1 MRLDPSGSAR
11 LELYGRHK
19 HVAEQIGEHN
29 LSRSWEIVVYFYS
42 ALHLL
47 QAFLMTKNYRPQT
60 HADREQAL
68 CRLTELRSARE
79 PYQALSWASTE
90 ARYTSK
96 NFSVDHV
103 DEAKKQYAE
112 FERELLALLG
122 P

>member
-1 MRLDPSGSAR
+1 MRFDPSKNAR
-11 LELYGRHK
+11 LELYRRHK
-19 HVAEQIGEHN
+19 HVAEQIGKQN

-47 QAFLMTKNYRPQT
+47 QAFLMSKNHRPRT
-60 HADREQAL
+60 HAEREQ
-68 CRLTELRSARE
+68 CLTLLKELRTARV

-122 P
+122 S